1 MSRRVRRVAAY
12 VDALLRNRRPPR
24 GRQDP
29 DDLEAVAAAIEL
41 SAARPQAGLPDPR
54 FVERLEARLR
64 EHAGGDV
71 PAAAGGRLSRRGLL
85 RAGGLAAAAAAT
97 GAVVDRLAVDHGP
110 GTPGGPEKL
119 AVEGGSWHAVAA
131 LDALPAGRAARF
143 STGRVEGVV
152 IHRGGG
158 EVLAL
163 SAVCTHLGCILQL
176 DPSAGQLNCPCH
188 RAAFGLGGEVLYH
201 EQPQPLRALPRIP
214 VRVRDGQV
222 EVHVV

>member
-24 GRQDP
+24 GRQDA
-29 DDLEAVAAAIEL
+29 DDLEALAAAIEL

-71 PAAAGGRLSRRGLL
+71 PAGGRLSRRGLL

-97 GAVVDRLAVDHGP
+97 GVVVDRLAVDHPP
-110 GTPGGPEKL
+110 GSPGEPEEL
-119 AVEGGSWHAVAA
+119 AVDGGRWHAVVA
-131 LDALPAGRAARF
+131 LDALPVGRAARF

-152 IHRGGG
+152 VHRGGG
-158 EVLAL
+158 DLLAL

-176 DPSAGQLNCPCH
+176 DQNAGRLDCPCH

-201 EQPQPLRALPRIP
+201 EQPQPLRPLPRIP
-214 VRVRDGQV
+214 VRIRDGQV

>member
-1 MSRRVRRVAAY
+1 VSRRVRRVTAY

-24 GRQDP
+24 ARQDP
-29 DDLEAVAAAIEL
+29 DDLEALAAAIEL

-54 FVERLEARLR
+54 FVERLEGRLR

-71 PAAAGGRLSRRGLL
+71 PAGGGLSRRGLL
-85 RAGGLAAAAAAT
+85 RAGGLAAAAATA
-97 GAVVDRLAVDHGP
+97 GGVVDRLAADHGP
-110 GTPGGPEKL
+110 GGSGAPEEL
-119 AVEGGSWHAVAA
+119 AVDGGSWHPVVA
-131 LDALPAGRAARF
+131 LDALPAGGAARF

-152 IHRGGG
+152 VNRGGRDL
-158 EVLAL
+158 LAL

-176 DPSAGQLNCPCH
+176 DQAAGRLDCPCH
-188 RAAFGLGGEVLYH
+188 RAAFGLAGQVLYH
-201 EQPQPLRALPRIP
+201 ELPQPLRPLPRIP

>member
-1 MSRRVRRVAAY
+1 VSRRVRRVAAY

-24 GRQDP
+24 ARQDA
-29 DDLEAVAAAIEL
+29 DDLEALAAAIEL

-54 FVERLEARLR
+54 FVERLEGRLR

-71 PAAAGGRLSRRGLL
+71 PAAGGRLSRRGLI

-97 GAVVDRLAVDHGP
+97 GVVVDRLALDRGPGVP
-110 GTPGGPEKL
+110 GTPEEL
-119 AVEGGSWHAVAA
+119 AVDGGRWHPVVA

-152 IHRGGG
+152 VHRGGG
-158 EVLAL
+158 DLLAL

-176 DPSAGQLNCPCH
+176 DQAAGRLDCPCH
-188 RAAFGLGGEVLYH
+188 RAAFGLGGEVLFH
-201 EQPQPLRALPRIP
+201 EQPRPLRPLPRIP